1 MGSLPKG
8 RRFESY
14 PRYQVSIVIKGTE
27 KSVFSYKRSLVKKD
41 RLIVGIAC
49 LILAAWI
56 FVVDDGSETVAP
68 AITLTILGII
78 TVVRAR
84 K

>member
-1 MGSLPKG
+1 M
-8 RRFESY
+8 
-14 PRYQVSIVIKGTE
+14 
-27 KSVFSYKRSLVKKD
+27 KKD

-49 LILAAWI
+49 LLLAAWI
-56 FVVDDGSETVAP
+56 FIVDKGSGTVAP
-68 AITLTILGII
+68 AIALTILGII